1 MPSQDQKPG
10 PTEGIAR
17 VETRQNAR
25 GQRITVFIPLDG
37 QGSKAFQGEAVLH
50 AASPQGRVSTPIAF
64 PIEANTIQEA
74 FQAFDAAR
82 KELLRKMNKPKIQ
95 VAHLAPSPGNG
106 GNRLG

>member
-1 MPSQDQKPG
+1 MEANPR
-10 PTEGIAR
+10 PTDGIAR
-17 VETRQNAR
+17 VENYQNAR
-25 GQRITVFIPLDG
+25 GERVIVFTPSDG
-37 QGSKAFQGEAVLH
+37 QGSKAFQGEAVLQ
-50 AASPQGRVSTPIAF
+50 AVGPQGRISRPIRF

-95 VAHLAPSPGNG
+95 VAHLAPSSGNG